1 MRIGNEIMIAP
12 VYTQNAK
19 GRYVYLPEEMKLVKF
34 GKDGAY
40 TEEVLEKGHHYVE
53 IALDEVPLFI
63 RAGKCIPVA
72 KAAQCVAQINTTY
85 LELLGFEGAEYTLYE
100 DDGIHKDYENP
111 ANFRVLKK

>member
-1 MRIGNEIMIAP
+1 MKFKKKKKE
-12 VYTQNAK
+12 
-19 GRYVYLPEEMKLVKF
+19 GR
-34 GKDGAY
+34 Y
-40 TEEVLEKGHHYVE
+40 TEEVLAQGHHYVE
-53 IALDEVPLFI
+53 VALDEVPLFI
-63 RAGKCIPVA
+63 REGKCIPIA